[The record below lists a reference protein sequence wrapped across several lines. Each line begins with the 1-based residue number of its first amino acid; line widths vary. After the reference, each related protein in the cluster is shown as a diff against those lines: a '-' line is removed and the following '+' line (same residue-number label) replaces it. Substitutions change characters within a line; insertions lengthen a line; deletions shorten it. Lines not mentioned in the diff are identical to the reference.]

1 LLLDI
6 AISVYESMYV
16 SRGALII
23 SSISVFYLCGRS
35 LTVAFFVCR
44 VWYLVSACSN
54 YGVIRSLRIDL

>member
-23 SSISVFYLCGRS
+23 SSISVFYPCGRS
-35 LTVAFFVCR
+35 LTVAFCLFVEFGIWFPP
-44 VWYLVSACSN
+44 VLTMV
-54 YGVIRSLRIDL
+54 